1 LIRYFAA
8 DLFDVTFYCKIK
20 IRFKSLPTARLV
32 RSLFFFTFEKIS
44 TMLNRRKFLQLSTL
58 SAPLLSFKNMLTNGK
73 AQTKPIVVSTWN
85 NGREVNKEAWK
96 ILSANGRALDA
107 VEAGARYVEDTID
120 CCIGLGGY
128 PDRDGIVTLDSCI
141 MDENANCGS
150 VGAIERI
157 KHPVSVARKI
167 METTPHIMLVG
178 QGAQQFALENGF
190 KREPEILSEPAR
202 QAYENW
208 LKKNEYKPEINIE
221 NKDAEKKNKKGN
233 GPFAPQFFDDG
244 SVNHDTMG
252 LVALDQSGNM
262 SGAVTT
268 SGMAFK
274 IHGRVGDSPII
285 GAGLFVDNEVG
296 AATSSGMGEE
306 VIRIC
311 GTHLVVEYMRQ
322 GYSPEIACRKAIE
335 RIIHRSVEKAKK
347 VQVGFL
353 ALNNKGE
360 YGAYAIQKG
369 FVFAVKSNGEEKI
382 YAAKYFYDLGVT

>member
-1 LIRYFAA
+1 
-8 DLFDVTFYCKIK
+8 
-20 IRFKSLPTARLV
+20 
-32 RSLFFFTFEKIS
+32 
-44 TMLNRRKFLQLSTL
+44 MLNRRKFLQLSTF
-58 SAPLLSFKNMLTNGK
+58 SAPLLSLKNIVTNSK

-85 NGREVNKEAWK
+85 NGKEVNIEAWK
-96 ILSANGRALDA
+96 ILSKNGRALDA

-178 QGAQQFALENGF
+178 EGAQQFAIENGF
-190 KREPEILSEPAR
+190 EEQPQVLSEPAR
-202 QAYENW
+202 DAYEKW
-208 LKKNEYKPEINIE
+208 LKKSEYRPEINIE
-221 NKDAEKKNKKGN
+221 NKNAVDKSKKGN

-244 SVNHDTMG
+244 TINHDTMG

-306 VIRIC
+306 VMRIC
-311 GTHLVVEYMRQ
+311 GTHVVVEYMRQ
-322 GYSPEIACRKAIE
+322 GYSPEVACRKAIE

-382 YAAKYFYDLGVT
+382 FPAKYFYDLGVT

>member
-1 LIRYFAA
+1 M
-8 DLFDVTFYCKIK
+8 V
-20 IRFKSLPTARLV
+20 
-32 RSLFFFTFEKIS
+32 
-44 TMLNRRKFLQLSTL
+44 NRRKFLQISTL
-58 SAPLLSFKNMLTNGK
+58 AAPLLSIKNVLTNTD
-73 AQTKPIVVSTWN
+73 AQTKPIIVSTWS
-85 NGREVNKEAWK
+85 NGKEVNSEAWK
-96 ILSANGRALDA
+96 ILSAKGRALDA

-141 MDENANCGS
+141 MDEHANCGS
-150 VGAIERI
+150 VGAIEQI

-178 QGAQQFALENGF
+178 EGAQQFAIENGF
-190 KREPEILSEPAR
+190 KKEPKELSAPAKA
-202 QAYENW
+202 AYENW
-208 LKKNEYKPEINIE
+208 LKKSEYKPEINIE
-221 NKDAEKKNKKGN
+221 NQSVGHAGRKRN
-233 GPFAPQFFDDG
+233 GPFAPPFFDDG

-252 LVALDQSGNM
+252 LVAMDAAGNM

-296 AATSSGMGEE
+296 AATSSGLGEE

-311 GTHLVVEYMRQ
+311 GTHVVVEAMRY
-322 GYSPEIACRKAIE
+322 GLSPEAACKRAVE
-335 RIIHRSVEKAKK
+335 RVINRDLEKAKGM
-347 VQVGFL
+347 QVAFL
-353 ALNNKGE
+353 ALNKKGQ

-369 FVFAVKSNGEEKI
+369 FVFAVKSGGEEKI
-382 YAAKYFYDLGVT
+382 IPAKYFFDLGAT